1 MKEEFNFRNFIKPF
15 CLEGFFDRSIEP
27 VMFNRIVTFLL
38 IFAVSAYPIFA
49 DYKISQQTVLE
60 GMTMENT
67 IWAKGVRERRES
79 KINFG
84 GDAEKAAMMATMM
97 PNLIEIS
104 QCDLKQDVSLSEA
117 KKSFFVDYYDW
128 SSLTPE
134 QQKRRPMGKMVVKGT
149 STSSSTVTDSG
160 KRQQMFGLTAK
171 WLKNVVT
178 IENSADSCDG
188 KMSAKLE
195 TEGWF
200 VDLELTK
207 DSCKVP
213 KAPPSSG
220 GCRPKVIV
228 LSAQN
233 PGFLLEGTT
242 KIYQNNKL
250 QGTTNIKT
258 TALSKATLDQALFE
272 IPKDWTEV
280 DSLSELMPGF
290 SNIARDNSATT
301 IFGDSNKSKAVK
313 TIAIDY
319 FSGNVS
325 KVNQDELRGYIS
337 SKLSAAGFSGFPI
350 NSQAE
355 ITTGKFTNVIG
366 VELKKVKESGASKVG
381 GLFGKVTGNS
391 DAAKIGDSEAE
402 IVITIYGNDGKTVV
416 ASMTAAEKVK
426 GKGDA
431 AVKAAIDKILGGLL
445 EKIK

>member
-1 MKEEFNFRNFIKPF
+1 MTEVE
-15 CLEGFFDRSIEP
+15 SI
-27 VMFNRIVTFLL
+27 MLHRIISVFLIL
-38 IFAVSAYPIFA
+38 TISAFPIFA
-49 DYKISQQTVLE
+49 DYKISQQTTIE
-60 GMTMENT
+60 TMTTEWT

-79 KINFG
+79 KMKIA
-84 GDAEKAAMMATMM
+84 GDSEQNAMMAKMM

-104 QCDLKQDVSLSEA
+104 QCDLKQDVTLSEA

-134 QQKRRPMGKMVVKGT
+134 QQKRRPAGKMVVKGT
-149 STSSSTVTDSG
+149 STTSSTVTDSG

-188 KMSAKLE
+188 KVSAKLE

-207 DSCKVP
+207 DYCKVP

-220 GCRPKVIV
+220 GCRPKMIV
-228 LSAQN
+228 LSAQD

-272 IPKDWTEV
+272 IPKDWKEA

-290 SNIARDNSATT
+290 LDKAVDTSATT
-301 IFGDSNKSKAVK
+301 LIRGAETAKPLK
-313 TIAIDY
+313 TIAIDF
-319 FSGNVS
+319 FSGNAS

-337 SKLSAAGFSGFPI
+337 QKVSAAGMSGFPI

-355 ITTGKFTNVIG
+355 LNTGKFTNVIG
-366 VELKKVKESGASKVG
+366 VELKKVKESGGAKIG
-381 GLFGKVTGNS
+381 GLFGKVTGND

-402 IVITIYGNDGKTVV
+402 IVVTIYGNDGKTVV
-416 ASMTAAEKVK
+416 ATMNATEKVK
-426 GKGDA
+426 GKGND
-431 AVKAAIDKILGGLL
+431 AVKAAIDKVLSGLL